1 MHQPQNTQAAEMDGG
16 NQMKGLFSFL
26 GGIHPPHYKEETEHK
41 PIEVCPAPALA
52 AIPLQQHIGAP
63 CEPLVKAGDT
73 VKLGQKIGQ
82 PKGFV
87 GAPVHAS
94 VSGKVRAIEPRP
106 HPVGGQVPAV
116 ILENDGLDT
125 MEDPLNTQPWQA
137 LTRERLKEIV
147 LSAGLVGMGG
157 ATFPT
162 HVKLSP
168 PPDKK
173 MNTVI
178 LNGAECEPY
187 LTSDYRLMLE
197 QPEQVA
203 EGLAILMKILNV
215 PQGFIGIE
223 DNKPKAIQK
232 MQAAVQHVPGIR
244 VMPLK
249 TKYPQGA
256 EKQLIHALTKR
267 EVPSGGLP
275 MDVGVVVNNV
285 STAAAAARAVTLGLP
300 LFERIVTVAG
310 GAVAEPKNL
319 RIRIGTSYQEA
330 VAVCGGLKEIPAK
343 VISGGPMMGLSQ
355 YTLEV
360 PVIKGTSGILLMTAK
375 QTEFP
380 EVSPC
385 IRCAR
390 CMDVCPIHLMPLSL
404 SAAALNRNY
413 LQCETLHALDCI
425 ECGCC
430 SYTCPAV
437 RPLLQSIRVAKR
449 EIILS
454 RKRSAQS

>member
-1 MHQPQNTQAAEMDGG
+1 MG
-16 NQMKGLFSFL
+16 KGLFSFL
-26 GGIHPPHYKEETEHK
+26 GGVYPSHYKEGTEHK
-41 PIEVCPAPALA
+41 PVEACPAPALGV
-52 AIPLQQHIGAP
+52 IPLQQHIGAP

-73 VKLGQKIGQ
+73 VKLGQRIGQ

-87 GAPVHAS
+87 GSPVHAS
-94 VSGKVRAIEPRP
+94 LSGKVKAIEPRP
-106 HPVGGQVPAV
+106 HPAGGQVPAV
-116 ILENDGLDT
+116 IIENDGLDT
-125 MEDPLNTQPWQA
+125 MEEPLNTLPW
-137 LTRERLKEIV
+137 RELAPMRLKEIL

-157 ATFPT
+157 AAFPT

-173 MNTVI
+173 IDTLI
-178 LNGAECEPY
+178 LNGSECEPY

-197 QPEQVA
+197 QPEQVT
-203 EGLAILMKILNV
+203 EGLAVLMRILGV
-215 PQGFIGIE
+215 AQGYIGIE
-223 DNKPKAIQK
+223 DNKPEAIQR
-232 MQAAVQHVPGIR
+232 MQKALENVSDIR
-244 VMPLK
+244 IMRMK

-256 EKQLIHALTKR
+256 EKQLIYALTKR

-285 STAAAAARAVTLGLP
+285 GTAAAAARAVTLGLP
-300 LFERIVTVAG
+300 LYERIVTVTG
-310 GAVAEPKNL
+310 SAVAEPKNL
-319 RIRIGTSYQEA
+319 RVRIGTSYQEA
-330 VAVCGGLKEIPAK
+330 VAACGGLKETPAK

-355 YTLEV
+355 YTLKV
-360 PVIKGTSGILLMTAK
+360 PVIKGTSGILLLTAK
-375 QTEFP
+375 EAAFP

-385 IRCAR
+385 IRCSR
-390 CMDVCPIHLMPLSL
+390 CIGVCPIHLMPLSI
-404 SAAALNRNY
+404 SAAALNRDY
-413 LQCETLHALDCI
+413 DRCETLHALDCI

-430 SYTCPAV
+430 SYSCPAV